1 MSPLTLMFPF
11 INIDNADDANI
22 FQLLYTTIRALYS
35 HSIAGAGSIS
45 SLTGGGAVV
54 TVATCDHALKKLM
67 QLFRLSVAAATK
79 PAPLERLELLGQ
91 FAIDVVISIRDFL
104 SPEGYVCIA
113 QTVLQARSIPSTDF
127 DSCGLFQQLVGLNI
141 AEMCSSEYLNDLLSR
156 CLAPVLL
163 LLSNKEVQ
171 RSPLQHLPAI
181 GAAWV
186 HIGLLRLY
194 LTLPQT
200 PVDPATKSATKARLL
215 LSEVQLDKSQILA
228 THLVAVLSAG
238 PPVTLDMGTAAVLA
252 RQSEQQ
258 IGVLTARAVQRPVD
272 APSFDELFSELR
284 GACVGLAD
292 MDRILAL
299 IARTLESFATLQHSC
314 HLCLTNRSATK
325 DQIAIVEGLKATA
338 AASFDELSICAREEI
353 GWQGSVAAFTERCC
367 VYYTAYEDVTS
378 PVLAAMQNLSTG
390 MRMVVGW
397 CFSQAEDLL
406 LALAH
411 GFSQYPVKRSQML
424 IESST
429 GAESGSYTATS
440 TLGKGWRGV
449 MRYPHSLDIS
459 LVRSKG
465 GDQVSAEAISQVHH
479 SLQCS
484 GLLSARAFKNI
495 SDLRAAQDQG
505 QGNANKSVRNPL
517 PSPTMVEKVC
527 PQAALLLSLARL
539 DYLVGGGS
547 ATCSS
552 ASGLFRQVLERF
564 VHAYLKA
571 EDDRKQREA
580 IKAALYQN
588 KTQEKV
594 FESDDVKEELLAL
607 RQHFPDHLS
616 EFRDITDSASGADGQ
631 TVAQL
636 RMEDDEDE
644 IIQEEKVQEEEEVTL
659 SVDPHTA
666 ALLIGYHSRMVY
678 LHTMQQLT
686 EMGIIWVTGSIRTLG
701 GVRVGQ
707 REALD
712 AALTSCSLMSAKG
725 LDWGLRRL
733 LAPTLE
739 GEMRGGAM
747 NALAFMAERCD
758 SLSTSVRVAAA
769 SSCWI
774 SRLTGLEA
782 IIQPKKR
789 RGKRGQ
795 KKGSLTPQQ
804 EAVSNIDRD
813 LLLLLDPS
821 AEGPWHPR
829 DFNAD
834 AHPEEVMLA
843 ANPLRKLFDRATE
856 VLQEFPGNELLV
868 QVCQVA
874 AKISALHT
882 STPVGKLLMT
892 VQLLLV
898 KAQEWEQYAAKHVSL
913 QVEMAA
919 LSMLIGRWR
928 ELELKS
934 WGDLL
939 RCKEQSFVQVNIMC
953 IPL

>member
-1 MSPLTLMFPF
+1 MILICLIITIM
-11 INIDNADDANI
+11 INSIP
-22 FQLLYTTIRALYS
+22 RALYS

-104 SPEGYVCIA
+104 SPEGYSCVA
-113 QTVLQARSIPSTDF
+113 QTVMQARSISSKDF
-127 DSCGLFQQLVGLNI
+127 VSCSLFQQLVSLDI
-141 AEMCSSEYLNDLLSR
+141 AGMCSSEYLNDLLSR

-163 LLSNKEVQ
+163 LLSNKEVR
-171 RSPLQHLPAI
+171 RSPLQHIPAV

-200 PVDPATKSATKARLL
+200 PVDPATKSAVKARLL
-215 LSEVQLDKSQILA
+215 SSEVQLDKSQILA

-292 MDRILAL
+292 IDRILAL
-299 IARTLESFATLQHSC
+299 IARTQESFATLQYSC
-314 HLCLTNRSATK
+314 HLCLTNRSTIK
-325 DQIAIVEGLKATA
+325 DQIATIEGLKALA
-338 AASFDELSICAREEI
+338 ATSFDELSICAREEI

-397 CFSQAEDLL
+397 CFSQAEDQL
-406 LALAH
+406 LALTH
-411 GFSQYPVKRSQML
+411 GHSQLPNPVKRSQIL
-424 IESST
+424 IENST
-429 GAESGSYTATS
+429 GAELGSYTATN
-440 TLGKGWRGV
+440 TLAKGWRGV
-449 MRYPHSLDIS
+449 MRYPHSLDIN
-459 LVRSKG
+459 LMRSNG
-465 GDQVSAEAISQVHH
+465 GDQVSTEAISQVHH

-484 GLLSARAFKNI
+484 GLLSARAFKSI

-505 QGNANKSVRNPL
+505 QGNANKSIRNLL
-517 PSPTMVEKVC
+517 PSPAMVEKVC

-552 ASGLFRQVLERF
+552 ASGLFKQVLERF

-571 EDDRKQREA
+571 EDDRKKRDA

-588 KTQEKV
+588 KTQEKL
-594 FESDDVKEELLAL
+594 FESDDVKEELQAL

-616 EFRDITDSASGADGQ
+616 EFRDITDSDSSRGPDGQ

-636 RMEDDEDE
+636 RGDDDEDDIVE
-644 IIQEEKVQEEEEVTL
+644 EEKVQEEEEVTL

-686 EMGIIWVTGSIRTLG
+686 EMGIIWVTGSNRAVG

-712 AALTSCSLMSAKG
+712 AALTSCCLMSAKG

-758 SLSTSVRVAAA
+758 SLSTSARVAAA

-774 SRLTGLEA
+774 ARLTGLEA
-782 IIQPKKR
+782 VIQPKKR

-804 EAVSNIDRD
+804 EAVSSIDRD

-856 VLQEFPGNELLV
+856 VLQVYPGNELLV

-939 RCKEQSFVQVNIMC
+939 RCKEQSFIQVGWS
-953 IPL
+953 LHL